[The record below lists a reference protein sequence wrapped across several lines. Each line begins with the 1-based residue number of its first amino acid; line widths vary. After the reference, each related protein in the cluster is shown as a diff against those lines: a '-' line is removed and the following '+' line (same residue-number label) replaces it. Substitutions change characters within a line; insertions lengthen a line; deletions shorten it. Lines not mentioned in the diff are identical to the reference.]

1 MDSYSQLTQN
11 RDIYFFFFFVLKLY
25 SSLFVNN
32 EPLKS

>member
-11 RDIYFFFFFVLKLY
+11 RDIYFFFFVLKLY